1 MGSILVRS
9 ASFFKIQ
16 EILRDLWHWK
26 THSPFR
32 TFVKIDYQMNYI
44 AIMAGGVGSRF
55 WPASRSHRP
64 KQFLDILGTGKSL
77 LRMTFERFLHIV
89 PASHIYIVTNAE
101 YQSLVLEHLPE
112 LTPQQVLCEPSRN
125 NTAPCVA
132 YAAMKLRGLDP
143 DANMVVAPSD
153 HIILEEKNFL
163 NFISQALDYTA
174 SHEALLTLGIRP
186 SRPDTGYGY
195 IHYEATESQGIHP
208 VKQFMEKPPLE
219 QAKAFVASGE
229 YLWNAGIFIWRA
241 ETVLRAFEQFS
252 PDIYRILDAGRS
264 EYNTDREQ
272 TFIDQAYPTTPSI
285 SVDYAI
291 MEKAT
296 NVYTIPSSFGWSD
309 LGTWASLYAEL
320 PGDEHGN
327 VTTSGQVVA
336 SNTRDTLI
344 RAPKDK
350 LVVVDGLDDYIVV
363 DEGDVLLIFPKSKEQ
378 DIKAVNA
385 RISQQ
390 YGSQFS

>member
-1 MGSILVRS
+1 
-9 ASFFKIQ
+9 
-16 EILRDLWHWK
+16 
-26 THSPFR
+26 
-32 TFVKIDYQMNYI
+32 
-44 AIMAGGVGSRF
+44 
-55 WPASRSHRP
+55 
-64 KQFLDILGTGKSL
+64 
-77 LRMTFERFLHIV
+77 
-89 PASHIYIVTNAE
+89 
-101 YQSLVLEHLPE
+101 
-112 LTPQQVLCEPSRN
+112 
-125 NTAPCVA
+125 
-132 YAAMKLRGLDP
+132 
-143 DANMVVAPSD
+143 
-153 HIILEEKNFL
+153 
-163 NFISQALDYTA
+163 
-174 SHEALLTLGIRP
+174 
-186 SRPDTGYGY
+186 
-195 IHYEATESQGIHP
+195 
-208 VKQFMEKPPLE
+208 
-219 QAKAFVASGE
+219 
-229 YLWNAGIFIWRA
+229 GIFIWRA

-320 PGDEHGN
+320 PGDEQGN